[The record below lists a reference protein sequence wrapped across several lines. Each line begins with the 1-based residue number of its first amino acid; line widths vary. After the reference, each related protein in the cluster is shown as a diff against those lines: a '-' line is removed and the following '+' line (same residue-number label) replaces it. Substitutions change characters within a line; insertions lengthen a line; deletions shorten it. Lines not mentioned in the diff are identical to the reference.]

1 MTAALA
7 RGVMALARQCL
18 GAERGEWA
26 LAMQAEFEAACE
38 DGKPLA
44 FAIGCLAAAGGQ
56 MVQHGEGR
64 RTLAG
69 YALALSL
76 LVPMALLYFRQALGL
91 ARLAAHAALLAP
103 GQNPY
108 LVWSQNSAVPVL
120 LILWLVLGLAH
131 LCLAWDLLEGDWASV
146 LKLGTAIGAATIT
159 LVLFASLL
167 MLDLSPLL
175 AQVPALAAEGALL
188 LGAARWHARPAT
200 GTAADAR
207 TG

>member
-1 MTAALA
+1 MTTALA
-7 RGVMALARQCL
+7 RGVMALAQQCL
-18 GAERGEWA
+18 GADRREWA
-26 LAMQAEFEAACE
+26 RAMQAEFEVARD
-38 DGKPLA
+38 DGKPLS
-44 FAIGCLAAAGGQ
+44 FAIGCLLTAGAQ

-69 YALALSL
+69 YAMALSL

-91 ARLAAHAALLAP
+91 ARLAAHAALLGP
-103 GQNPY
+103 GDNPY

-120 LILWLVLGLAH
+120 LILWMVLGLAH

-159 LVLFASLL
+159 LVLLASLL

-175 AQVPALAAEGALL
+175 AQMPALAVEGAMLL
-188 LGAARWHARPAT
+188 AVARWHTRPSR
-200 GTAADAR
+200 AASA
-207 TG
+207 GALPG